1 MEGSN
6 RRVNDMKV
14 HLLSQSGETEWFELE
29 LSVKASSS
37 FQLRR
42 NHLSST
48 SIQVTWINLADMIA
62 DHESS
67 QTAISISLRIRGVVL
82 SRIMAEVV
90 LVNSFDVLF
99 YKMWCILEIINC
111 LQA

>member
-1 MEGSN
+1 
-6 RRVNDMKV
+6 
-14 HLLSQSGETEWFELE
+14 
-29 LSVKASSS
+29 
-37 FQLRR
+37 
-42 NHLSST
+42 
-48 SIQVTWINLADMIA
+48 MIA